1 MTEET
6 ITIDKI
12 KTELSLWVCD
22 VDFWQDEVEDSQK
35 TLEVNLQK
43 IDEAPEKK
51 KLEQFQ
57 NQIIYYRDEL
67 LPQLKHD
74 LVKQQAILENKAED
88 KEMRKQYNELQLRIA
103 AIHEQMK
110 ERRRQLDLFIENI

>member
-74 LVKQQAILENKAED
+74 LVKQQAILENKADD

>member
-88 KEMRKQYNELQLRIA
+88 KEMRKQYNELELRIA

-110 ERRRQLDLFIENI
+110 ERRRQLDLFVENI